1 MFAKVQAFLIQLSI
15 TDVNNSTEL
24 TIKQKNQN
32 GLLKAIEN
40 NRRSVIFELLRLSFN
55 KLSLIIIIIV
65 IIQ

>member
-1 MFAKVQAFLIQLSI
+1 MFTKVQAFLIQLSI